1 MTKGHVESG
10 EVINLN
16 TLKDGMSEESTFALV
31 KTRDMEVIR
40 MVIPRGK
47 DIMEHSVEG
56 EVSVQCLKGE
66 IIFQIGQEARTL
78 TDDDWLYLSRNQEH
92 ALHAKKDTILLVTIL
107 FNNNS
112 N

>member
-1 MTKGHVESG
+1 MTKGHVEPG

-16 TLKDGMSEESTFALV
+16 TLKDGMSKQSTFALA
-31 KTRDMEVIR
+31 KTEDMEVIR

-47 DIMEHSVEG
+47 NIMEHSVEG
-56 EVSVQCLKGE
+56 EISVQCLKGE
-66 IIFQIGQEARTL
+66 VIFQIGEEARTL
-78 TDDDWLYLSRNQEH
+78 TDDDWLFLGRNREH
-92 ALHAKKDTILLVTIL
+92 ALHAKKDTVLLVTIL